1 MNVYRISALAVL
13 VASVGLGAIVAQDT
27 GKARGRLPANYGKIG
42 LTDEQ
47 KQSIYDIMAKYKKE
61 SDDLDKKVKDLNSK
75 RKGEIDKVLNED
87 QKKALK
93 KLNDAGKK
101 TEEPK
106 KSDESPK
113 KKENSS
119 KN

>member
-1 MNVYRISALAVL
+1 MNLYRLSALTVM
-13 VASVGLGAIVAQDT
+13 VASVGLGAILAQDT
-27 GKARGRLPANYGKIG
+27 GKAKGRLPANYGKIG

-61 SDDLDKKVKDLNSK
+61 SDDLDKKVKDLNAK
-75 RKGEIDKVLNED
+75 RKGEIDMVLNDD

-93 KLNDAGKK
+93 KLSEGN
-101 TEEPK
+101 K
-106 KSDESPK
+106 KSDETKKSDEAPK
-113 KKENSS
+113 KKDNSK